1 MNVDRAERSVLATPG
16 SNPRM
21 IAKALASDADL
32 VMIDLE
38 DAVAPDAKAAARATV
53 AEALREGDWQGRPRT
68 FRMNALDTPWF
79 VHDLT
84 EVIDGAR
91 GQIDLVVA
99 PKVARAEDVHVVA
112 TILASL
118 EVASEAKH
126 PIGLETQIESAA
138 GLAHCEA
145 IAVASPRV
153 EALVFGPG
161 DYAASIRMPLAAI
174 GMPDRWDTDY
184 PGHRWDYPL
193 QRILVAARAAGIRA
207 IDGPYA
213 DFRDRDGFRRS
224 CLAARAL
231 GYDGKWCIHPD
242 QVPIANEIFSA
253 DEAELTWAR
262 EILVAN
268 AEAEQAGR
276 GSFAF
281 NGQMVDAATLRM
293 ARATLARASRDRN

>member
-118 EVASEAKH
+118 EVAAEAKH

-174 GMPDRWDTDY
+174 GMPDRWDIDY

-193 QRILVAARAAGIRA
+193 QRILVAARAAGVRA